1 MPLPDLDEE
10 SLVVELEAS
19 GIHHD
24 KIISYTLNSAY
35 LTPTDGWE
43 FVVASDENPAAL
55 RRRWRAWQP
64 VRLSIAGRQQV
75 IGRIDANEGTG
86 PSGAWLKV
94 KGRDYLAD
102 IVDST
107 VDPQFQI
114 KQGWDIG
121 KFLEELLLPYG
132 ITTIFG
138 DVNQAALN
146 RNILTG
152 KRTFKGTP
160 SRDFRAATLSDFKA
174 EENEG
179 AMEYANRVLAR
190 HRFTLQPAGT
200 RDSAIVGD
208 PNYSQDVLYSLSRP
222 GNNVKT
228 NGCAKRDYTNV
239 PTVTMGRGRSGE
251 SGKNLGSTKH
261 DIGTFDPAT
270 ARSNIGLV
278 RDVQRTI
285 TSDEG
290 IEVVRQ
296 KRFDPKK
303 PDTTVYGY
311 DQPVYKP
318 LFFRDKTSRNQEQV
332 EAAVARTLAEKL
344 RETLV
349 YTAEVRGH
357 VDKAS
362 GAVWAVDT
370 LAHVR
375 DEIEDV
381 DEVMWISER
390 TFENDGSGP
399 KTMLTLVRPES
410 FVL

>member
-1 MPLPDLDEE
+1 MALLELSEE
-10 SLVVELEAS
+10 SLSVELEAS
-19 GIHHD
+19 GVHQD
-24 KIISYTLNSAY
+24 KFLSYSINSAY

-43 FVVASDENPAAL
+43 FVVANEDDPVGL
-55 RRRWRAWQP
+55 RRRWRPWQP

-75 IGRIDANEGTG
+75 IGRIDGNEGTG
-86 PSGAWLKV
+86 PSGSWLRV
-94 KGRDYLAD
+94 FGRDYLAD

-107 VDPQFQI
+107 VDPQFQV

-121 KFLEELLLPYG
+121 KFLEELLAPYG
-132 ITTIFG
+132 IKTILG
-138 DVNQAALN
+138 DANQASLN

-152 KRTFKGTP
+152 KRPFKGQP
-160 SRDFRAATLSDFKA
+160 SRDFKTATLSDFKA

-179 AMEYANRVLAR
+179 VMEYANRILAR

-200 RDSAIVGD
+200 RDAVIVGD
-208 PNYSQDVLYSLSRP
+208 PNYSQDVLYALSRP
-222 GNNVKT
+222 GNNIKT
-228 NGCAKRDYTNV
+228 GCAKRDYTNV

-251 SGKNLGSTKH
+251 PGKNLGSTKH

-303 PDTTVYGY
+303 PDQTVYGY

-318 LFFRDKTSRNQEQV
+318 LFFRDKSSKNQEQV

-344 RETLV
+344 RETLA
-349 YTAEVRGH
+349 YGFEVRGH
-357 VDKAS
+357 VDPTS
-362 GAVWAVDT
+362 GAIWTVDT
-370 LAHVR
+370 LASVR

-390 TFENDGSGP
+390 TLSNDGSGP
-399 KTMLTLVRPES
+399 KTSGMLYRPES